1 MCLLHVMDILRHGCH
16 LVQVSAAIQCLENA
30 IANPIEH
37 LSESYRQGELSE
49 AAKAELS
56 ALPHSQRAD
65 LLQELRRFLN
75 AYLVDFRTPYPADTL
90 LADFWRHEERTW
102 LNALDR
108 ADIKLSSLGTAFVT
122 LMELEKNG

>member
-1 MCLLHVMDILRHGCH
+1 M
-16 LVQVSAAIQCLENA
+16 QVSAAIQCLENA

-49 AAKAELS
+49 AAKVELS

-75 AYLVDFRTPYPADTL
+75 AYLIDFKTPYPPDTL
-90 LADFWRHEERTW
+90 LGEFWRHEERTW

-108 ADIKLSSLGTAFVT
+108 ADLKLSSLGPALVT

>member
-1 MCLLHVMDILRHGCH
+1 MDVLRHGRH

-30 IANPIEH
+30 LANPIEH

-65 LLQELRRFLN
+65 LLQELRRFLST
-75 AYLVDFRTPYPADTL
+75 YLVDFRTPYSADTL
-90 LADFWRHEERTW
+90 LAEFWRHEERTW

-108 ADIKLSSLGTAFVT
+108 ADLKLSSLGTAFVT